1 MLPENHGHA
10 PSESS
15 FCLGGLG
22 GGALGFS
29 LLSSCFML
37 SNSILADLSAWSGGR
52 QAANFSSSRTLAIIS
67 LFQIPDVSAYAT
79 GPPC

>member
-52 QAANFSSSRTLAIIS
+52 QAANFSNSNLIFYFRFLHFYLLYKIYRAWVI
-67 LFQIPDVSAYAT
+67 
-79 GPPC
+79 

>member
-1 MLPENHGHA
+1 MLAENHGHA
-10 PSESS
+10 PSELSLC
-15 FCLGGLG
+15 FGGLG

-29 LLSSCFML
+29 SPLSWFML
-37 SNSILADLSAWSGGR
+37 CNSILVDLSAWSGGR
-52 QAANFSSSRTLAIIS
+52 QAGSFSSNRTLAIIS